1 MPADKTNDK
10 EPDRI
15 IRVGSRDSALALAQD
30 EEVIAS
36 LRVHHP
42 DLEFEIVTVRTSGD
56 VNQSAPLAGMG
67 LGVFVKELEQKLLSG
82 DLDMAIHSLKD
93 MPTKLPKGLMLG
105 AILPRKDARDVLVN
119 RWNCTMEDLP
129 EGARI
134 GTSSPRRTAQL
145 MKNAP
150 QVTVIPIRGNVGTRL
165 LKTQGE
171 EADGAVLAAAGLI
184 RLGLA
189 DSVAEY
195 LSPRRFVPAPGQGI
209 LAVEIRDD
217 DQRVQNIL
225 KPIEDAATRYE
236 ATAERAFLELIG
248 GGCQLPVGAYARCMG
263 DELLIT
269 IFMSSEDGSTVFTAK
284 IEGLKHD
291 PLQLATDA
299 YLAVVERGGHELVK
313 AVRPQ
318 QEYTS
323 F

>member
-1 MPADKTNDK
+1 MNTTSENK
-10 EPDRI
+10 
-15 IRVGSRDSALALAQD
+15 IRVGSRGSALALAQD
-30 EEVIAS
+30 EEVIAP
-36 LRVHHP
+36 LRRSHP
-42 DLEFEIVTVRTSGD
+42 GLEFEVVTVRTSGD
-56 VNQSAPLAGMG
+56 ADQKTPLAGMG
-67 LGVFVKELEQKLLSG
+67 LGVFVKELEQELLTG
-82 DLDMAIHSLKD
+82 DLDMAVHSLKD
-93 MPTKLPKGLMLG
+93 MPTKLPEGLLLG
-105 AILPRKDARDVLVN
+105 AILPRQDARDVLVN
-119 RWNCTMEDLP
+119 RWNCKLDELP

-150 QVTVIPIRGNVGTRL
+150 QVKVLPIRGNVETRL
-165 LKTQGE
+165 RKSQGE
-171 EADGAVLAAAGLI
+171 ETDGAVLAAAGLI

-189 DSVAEY
+189 DRVAEY
-195 LSPRRFVPAPGQGI
+195 LSPRRFVPPPGQGV
-209 LAVEIRDD
+209 LAVEIRAD
-217 DQRVQNIL
+217 DQRMQNIL

-263 DELLIT
+263 EELLMT
-269 IFMSSEDGSTVFTAK
+269 IFMSSEDGSKVFTAK

>member
-1 MPADKTNDK
+1 MPADKTNAK

-30 EEVIAS
+30 EEVIAP

-67 LGVFVKELEQKLLSG
+67 LGIFVKELEQELLNG

-165 LKTQGE
+165 RKAQGE

-209 LAVEIRDD
+209 LAVEIRAD